1 MTRQVIT
8 VAEETPVD
16 EIARLMERH
25 FIKRVPVTRDNKIV
39 GIVSRANLVR
49 ELARQPDEAPTATAN
64 DLAIREQI
72 VTELV
77 SQSWGEHAPIDI
89 SVRDGIV
96 QLWGPVY
103 DKRVAQ
109 ALRVAAENVP
119 GVKGVEVTTLP

>member
-1 MTRQVIT
+1 MIPRQVIT
-8 VAEETPVD
+8 VVEETPVD

-25 FIKRVPVTRDNKIV
+25 FIKRVPVTRDNKVV

-77 SQSWGEHAPIDI
+77 SHSWGEHAPSI
-89 SVRDGIV
+89 SVRDEIV
-96 QLWGPVY
+96 QFWGPVY
-103 DKRVAQ
+103 DKRIAQ